1 MSRTVTLVDGKTF
14 VEEGTDD
21 KWRLV
26 PVTRWLED
34 RAAIHEIALAFEL
47 LYENRDAERLPL
59 FIRWLLCQLQNKYGD
74 RWRGLFDTYLKSPQS
89 EWLLN
94 IIKTNDILSGQD
106 R

>member
-1 MSRTVTLVDGKTF
+1 MSRTVTLINGQAF

-26 PVTRWLED
+26 PVSRWLED

-47 LYENRDAERLPL
+47 AYENRDTARFPL
-59 FIRWLLCQLQNKYGD
+59 YIRSLLCELQSKYGD
-74 RWRGLFDTYLKSPQS
+74 RWRGLFDTYLESPQAG
-89 EWLLN
+89 WLLN
-94 IIKTNDILSGQD
+94 IIDANGILSGQD